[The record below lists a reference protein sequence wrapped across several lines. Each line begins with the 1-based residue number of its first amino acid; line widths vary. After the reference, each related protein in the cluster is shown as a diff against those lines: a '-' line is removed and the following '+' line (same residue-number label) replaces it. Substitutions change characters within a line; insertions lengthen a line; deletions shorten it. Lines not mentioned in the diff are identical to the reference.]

1 MKIQFVTVGK
11 PKLAYAVAGWEEY
24 MTRLQRVH
32 TVTVLHISDKH
43 AYDANKIL
51 QDTAVT
57 TRVILDIE
65 GKSYSSP
72 QLASFLEKRELESK
86 TLSFI
91 IGGPEGLPQEV
102 RDHADFLWSLGAL
115 TLPHDL
121 AMIVT
126 LEALY
131 RASSINLG
139 LPYHK

>member
-1 MKIQFVTVGK
+1 MKIQLVTIGK
-11 PKLAYAVAGWEEY
+11 PKLAYAKAGWDEY
-24 MTRLQRVH
+24 ITRLQRVH
-32 TVTVLHISDKH
+32 TVSVVHISDKH
-43 AYDANKIL
+43 AYDATKIL
-51 QDTAVT
+51 QDTTGT

-72 QLASFLEKRELESK
+72 QLAAFLEKRELESK
-86 TLSFI
+86 IVSFI

-102 RDHADFLWSLGAL
+102 RDSADFLWSLGAL

-121 AMIVT
+121 AMVVT
-126 LEALY
+126 AEALY